1 MSQSRS
7 RRASIFGS
15 VLGDH
20 GHGPDVDTDMPFAP
34 EISTASQLGASS
46 QPGSPQ
52 PRRERP
58 ASDIMGELDNPARV
72 RPGEDQAAMLS
83 RLLSVAAAATA
94 ASLVGGTEQAIT
106 EAQDVAG
113 DNGGDGSFESFL
125 RALQNGRLAAALRN
139 GGNELGGG
147 PPPDG
152 ERSESVMPPLNFFRM
167 FRFGST
173 PNPNTDTGGN
183 REDPTDAARSRMVPV
198 IIVGIRSV
206 TPRDT
211 TDAEG
216 NRPGPFF
223 DALANLPI
231 SIPSIQRRSRLSNSH
246 RRASM
251 GGAPSTS
258 VGFDNQRHSRGAS
271 TGSLRPTSE
280 MDPSPPF
287 ASPNTQS
294 PLESVQ
300 SHPATPPDPII
311 SNSRRD
317 PLASESR
324 TPTELANALSEDGG
338 VGHSSMRESSR
349 RRLSRR
355 LSSPDA
361 LPPLGRASGG
371 NASSSASS
379 GGASGGSR
387 RSTGGAEGTR
397 SWIIY
402 VLGGSYPEDHPIL
415 TTPSLFTDVGSN
427 VLLGHLT

>member
-1 MSQSRS
+1 M
-7 RRASIFGS
+7 
-15 VLGDH
+15 D
-20 GHGPDVDTDMPFAP
+20 
-34 EISTASQLGASS
+34 
-46 QPGSPQ
+46 
-52 PRRERP
+52 
-58 ASDIMGELDNPARV
+58 ELDNPARV

-147 PPPDG
+147 PPPEG

-173 PNPNTDTGGN
+173 PGPNPDAGGS
-183 REDPTDAARSRMVPV
+183 RDESADGTRSRMVPV

-211 TDAEG
+211 ADVEG

-251 GGAPSTS
+251 GGAPSS
-258 VGFDNQRHSRGAS
+258 SLGFDNQRHSRGTSAGSMRPAS
-271 TGSLRPTSE
+271 
-280 MDPSPPF
+280 MVDPSPSLTSPF
-287 ASPNTQS
+287 AESPLGAQS
-294 PLESVQ
+294 PPSTL
-300 SHPATPPDPII
+300 ADPSI
-311 SNSRRD
+311 SNFRHD
-317 PLASESR
+317 PLATESR
-324 TPTELANALSEDGG
+324 NPPEPTSALPEGSGA
-338 VGHSSMRESSR
+338 GHSSIREASR

-371 NASSSASS
+371 NATGSATSAGSS
-379 GGASGGSR
+379 GGSGSR
-387 RSTGGAEGTR
+387 RSTGSAEGTR

-415 TTPSLFTDVGSN
+415 TTPSLFTDVSSN
-427 VLLGHLT
+427 INLLPLSRGANSHLYRLRRMKI